1 MPKAKLATAKPKN
14 LKLALKNFTRS
25 LRPWLPQIIIA
36 AILAIGAAVC
46 SIFGPNILGQMTNTA
61 IENYQTAVMAHPQEE
76 LTPELLNNAID
87 WGKLGSLALL
97 LLSLFI
103 ISAILNYVQGV
114 ILSVVSARYA
124 KKMRQD
130 IIAKISRLPISY
142 FDQHQIGDTISR
154 ISSDV
159 DVVASTLAN
168 VLTQII
174 TSVTMVI
181 GIFIM
186 MLTISPLLS
195 LIALISVP
203 LSLIVISFIAKK
215 AQSYFRLGRTYMSNL
230 SSHIEEN
237 YAGQALIRA
246 CSHQETSIAEFTRA
260 NQALSK
266 NTWKAQFL
274 AALAFPVTNMFTNI
288 GYVAIC
294 VVGGRLAIDGKL
306 LIGSVQAFL
315 QYVSQFNRPVTEVS
329 QIAANIQQSLA
340 GFERINDFLNETE
353 ETPDY
358 IPAQT
363 ISNVQGAVEF
373 HHVNFSYDKE
383 NPTIQDFSIK
393 IKPGMQVAIVGP
405 TGAGKTTIINLL
417 MRFYDPDSGYITIDG
432 VPTTEMKR
440 ADVRRLFGMVLQ
452 DTWLFSGSIE
462 ENLRYGDAKATHEQI
477 VAATEASH
485 THHFIESLSHGYKTM
500 ISEDSDNIS
509 AGEKQL
515 LTIARAMVANP
526 PMMILDEAT
535 SNVDT
540 RTEQLIQ
547 DAFTKLTHGRTSFVI
562 AHRLSTIR
570 NSDLIIVMKE
580 GNIVEQGTHD
590 QLLAQNG
597 FYAELY
603 NSQFA
608 E

>member
-36 AILAIGAAVC
+36 AILAIGATVC

-87 WGKLGSLALL
+87 WGKLSNLALL

-103 ISAILNYVQGV
+103 ISAALNYIQGV

-237 YAGQALIRA
+237 YAGQSLIRA
-246 CSHQETSIAEFTRA
+246 CNHQETSIAEFTRA

-288 GYVAIC
+288 SYVAIC

-315 QYVSQFNRPVTEVS
+315 QYVSQFNRPITEVS

-358 IPAQT
+358 VPAQT
-363 ISNVQGAVEF
+363 IPDVQGAVEF

-452 DTWLFSGSIE
+452 DTWLFPGSIE

-570 NSDLIIVMKE
+570 NSDLILVMKE
-580 GNIVEQGTHD
+580 GNIIEQGTHD

-597 FYAELY
+597 SYAELY